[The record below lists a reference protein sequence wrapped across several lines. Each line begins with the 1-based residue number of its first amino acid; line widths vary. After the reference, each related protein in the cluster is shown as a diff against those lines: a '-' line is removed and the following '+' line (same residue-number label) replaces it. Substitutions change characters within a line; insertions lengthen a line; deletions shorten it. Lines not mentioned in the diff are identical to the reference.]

1 MVLAVLYSLV
11 CLVLGV
17 SQCCATFL
25 GFMRRV
31 FVTVKIWFGENSI
44 YALYL
49 ILHLNLWFLFDFL
62 PFVYMIWWY
71 LLFIC
76 EMIGTVS
83 MVCNRWFTCF
93 NTLQW
98 RILLLSRCN
107 LDLIHRLHHFHI
119 VRQPLKILDPNLIE
133 IFQDYYLKSNWWLIF
148 FVPFFSL
155 FRHSPF
161 CSFHSLSY
169 LFLLVEL

>member
-1 MVLAVLYSLV
+1 MLAVLYSLV

-107 LDLIHRLHHFHI
+107 LDWIHRLHHFYI
-119 VRQPLKILDPNLIE
+119 VKQPLKILDPNLIE
-133 IFQDYYLKSNWWLIF
+133 IFQDYYLKSNYRLIF
-148 FVPFFSL
+148 L
-155 FRHSPF
+155 SPF
-161 CSFHSLSY
+161 LICSDMV
-169 LFLLVEL
+169 LFVVSILCHICSC